1 MKESKAVENKN
12 MRTGNPVLAKRL
24 VIYIAGMVF
33 VSLGIVF
40 CAQCGL
46 GISPISGIPFVLKEI
61 LPLSFGQLTMLFHFV
76 NIGLQI
82 LLLRKI
88 FDVKI
93 LLQIPVAFIF
103 GWLIDFFKSFVTVD
117 QHSLLMQFLAL
128 ALSIF
133 FTALGMVMMV
143 RMNLVQNPPDGFV
156 RLASVVSG
164 KEFGRVKIFYDI
176 ACVVIAAAIGLI
188 WLHIPYGMGIAT
200 AASALFVGK
209 TVTLIG
215 RFVPGKQ

>member
-1 MKESKAVENKN
+1 MKESRTIENKN
-12 MRTGNPVLAKRL
+12 LLSGKLLLTGRLAVYL
-24 VIYIAGMVF
+24 TGMIF

-46 GISPISGIPFVLKEI
+46 GISPISGIPFVLKEV
-61 LPLSFGQLTMLFHFV
+61 LPLTFGQLTMLFHFV
-76 NIGLQI
+76 NIGLQM

-88 FDVKI
+88 TDVKV
-93 LLQIPVAFIF
+93 LLQVPVAFIF
-103 GWLIDFFKSFVTVD
+103 GWLIDFFKGLITVD
-117 QHSLLMQFLAL
+117 QHSLLLQLSAL
-128 ALSIF
+128 ALSIL

-156 RLASVVSG
+156 KLTSAVFG
-164 KEFGRVKIFYDI
+164 KEFGRVKIFYDV
-176 ACVVIAAAIGLI
+176 ACVVIAAAIGMI
-188 WLHIPYGMGIAT
+188 CLHTPYGMGIAT

-215 RFVPGKQ
+215 KLVPEKQ